1 MQFKCPVQKLQL
13 RCTPGMMS
21 VVYLRRS
28 ARGFPNVKLLSR
40 YVTLRFARDRSR
52 DHGLTQGWR
61 ARVVLKVIADAGGK
75 AVMLVITVVAA
86 RRLNADPFGVM
97 AFAMATG
104 WLLGVATD
112 AGLSMHLARETA
124 RHPHHGR
131 RFLVEI
137 LGLRAGLAFFAATVL
152 VLGTPHL
159 VPRHWRVQ
167 FLLVVFAQLCGAMLD
182 TIAHY
187 FRGLQRS
194 EIESAIHLAYRLTTL
209 VLATAVLWWWRRLDY
224 LGIALL
230 VPGVIAML
238 VSLGI
243 ALRLSI
249 RLKPDTTPS
258 QQDDRWCP
266 PSGGLTARSF
276 FRDVFPLGAAVLISA
291 LYFRIDVYFIQQW
304 HGFQPVGG
312 YNAAFRLV
320 EALRL
325 LPAAVMAVT
334 FPMLVQTSDLQ
345 LVRTIGGRLAAAGLI
360 LAAVCGLGATAIV
373 PFVYGESYAYA
384 APAFAV
390 LSLALPLFFLNYAL
404 THQVIGWDGQR
415 AYLVIVTVA
424 LAANVVANFLLIPSQ
439 GIVGAATSTLLTEI
453 VITAGCLYALRANL
467 REERS
472 SGTFVPNP
480 REEPTS

>member
-1 MQFKCPVQKLQL
+1 MLGP
-13 RCTPGMMS
+13 
-21 VVYLRRS
+21 
-28 ARGFPNVKLLSR
+28 GFPNVKLLSR
-40 YVTLRFARDRSR
+40 YVISDM
-52 DHGLTQGWR
+52 R
-61 ARVVLKVIADAGGK
+61 AVAPRIAFKAFADAGGK

-124 RHPHHGR
+124 RHPRDSR
-131 RFLVEI
+131 RLLIEI
-137 LGLRAGLAFFAATVL
+137 LSLRVGLAFVAATLTVFA
-152 VLGTPHL
+152 TPRL
-159 VPRHWRVQ
+159 VPQHWRLQ
-167 FLLVVFAQLCGAMLD
+167 FILVMSAQLCGAVIE

-194 EIESAIHLAYRLTTL
+194 EIESAIHLAYRLTVLTL
-209 VLATAVLWWWRRLDY
+209 AMAVLWWWRRLDY
-224 LGIALL
+224 LGIAML

-238 VSLGI
+238 VSLAI
-243 ALRLSI
+243 ALNLSI
-249 RLKPDTTPS
+249 RLKSDTTGES
-258 QQDDRWCP
+258 GDIQGRP
-266 PSGGLTARSF
+266 PSNGLTARSF
-276 FRDVFPLGAAVLISA
+276 FRDIFPLGAAVLISA

-334 FPMLVQTSDLQ
+334 FPMLVQTTDMQ
-345 LVRTIGGRLAAAGLI
+345 LVRTIGGRLAVAGLA
-360 LAAVCGLGATAIV
+360 LAAVCGLGATVIM
-373 PFVYGESYAYA
+373 PLIYGESYAYA

-390 LSLALPLFFLNYAL
+390 LALALPLFFLNYAL
-404 THQVIGWDGQR
+404 THQVIAWDGQR
-415 AYLVIVTVA
+415 AFLTIVTIA
-424 LAANVVANFLLIPSQ
+424 LAGNVAANLLLVPTR
-439 GIVGAATSTLLTEI
+439 GIVGAAIATVLTEVI
-453 VITAGCLYALRANL
+453 VTAGCLYALRANF
-467 REERS
+467 REEPS
-472 SGTFVPNP
+472 SRTFVRNP

>member
-1 MQFKCPVQKLQL
+1 
-13 RCTPGMMS
+13 
-21 VVYLRRS
+21 
-28 ARGFPNVKLLSR
+28 
-40 YVTLRFARDRSR
+40 
-52 DHGLTQGWR
+52 
-61 ARVVLKVIADAGGK
+61 
-75 AVMLVITVVAA
+75 MLVITVVAA

-124 RHPHHGR
+124 RHPQRGR
-131 RFLVEI
+131 RFLIEI
-137 LGLRAGLAFFAATVL
+137 LSLRAGLAFFAATMTVLATPYFVPAHWRLQFVL
-152 VLGTPHL
+152 VM
-159 VPRHWRVQ
+159 V
-167 FLLVVFAQLCGAMLD
+167 AQLCGAVIE

-194 EIESAIHLAYRLTTL
+194 EIESAIHLSYRLTML
-209 VLATAVLWWWRRLDY
+209 VLAMAVLWWWRRLDY
-224 LGIALL
+224 LGIAML

-243 ALRLSI
+243 ALNLTGSGLSRRSGRAEAEI
-249 RLKPDTTPS
+249 RDQGSGSLTPS
-258 QQDDRWCP
+258 
-266 PSGGLTARSF
+266 GY
-276 FRDVFPLGAAVLISA
+276 FRDIFPLGAAVLISA

-320 EALRL
+320 DALRL

-334 FPMLVQTSDLQ
+334 FPLLVHTSDMQ
-345 LVRTIGGRLAAAGLI
+345 LVRKIGGGLAAVGLA
-360 LAAVCGLGATAIV
+360 LAVVCGLGASMIV
-373 PFVYGESYAYA
+373 PLIYGESYAYT

-415 AYLVIVTVA
+415 AYLAIVTLA
-424 LAANVVANFLLIPSQ
+424 LAGNIAANLLFVPTR
-439 GIVGAATSTLLTEI
+439 GIVGAAIATVLTEVI
-453 VITAGCLYALRANL
+453 VTVGCLYVLRAPYVL
-467 REERS
+467 RASES
-472 SGTFVPNP
+472 
-480 REEPTS
+480 PT

>member
-1 MQFKCPVQKLQL
+1 MI
-13 RCTPGMMS
+13 
-21 VVYLRRS
+21 
-28 ARGFPNVKLLSR
+28 
-40 YVTLRFARDRSR
+40 
-52 DHGLTQGWR
+52 
-61 ARVVLKVIADAGGK
+61 LKVFADATGK

-86 RRLNADPFGVM
+86 RRLNADPFGIL

-124 RHPHHGR
+124 RHPQHGR
-131 RFLVEI
+131 RFVLEI
-137 LGLRAGLAFFAATVL
+137 ISLRAGLAFFAATVA
-152 VLGTPHL
+152 VLATPYL

-167 FLLVVFAQLCGAMLD
+167 FVLIVLAQLCGAVIE

-194 EIESAIHLAYRLTTL
+194 EIESAIHLSYRLTML
-209 VLATAVLWWWRRLDY
+209 VLAMVVLWWWRRLDY
-224 LGIALL
+224 LAIAML

-243 ALRLSI
+243 ALNVSGSGLS
-249 RLKPDTTPS
+249 RRSGCAEAESREPGAGVLTP
-258 QQDDRWCP
+258 
-266 PSGGLTARSF
+266 ASF
-276 FRDVFPLGAAVLISA
+276 FRDIFPLGAAVLVSA
-291 LYFRIDVYFIQQW
+291 LYFRIDVYFIQHW

-320 EALRL
+320 DALRL

-334 FPMLVQTSDLQ
+334 FPLLVQASDTQ
-345 LVRTIGGRLAAAGLI
+345 LVRKIGGRLAVAGVA
-360 LAAVCGLGATAIV
+360 LAAVCGLGASTIV
-373 PFVYGESYAYA
+373 PLIYGDSYAYA

-415 AYLVIVTVA
+415 AYLAIVTLA
-424 LAANVVANFLLIPSQ
+424 LAGNIAANLLLVPTR
-439 GIVGAATSTLLTEI
+439 GITGAAMATVLTELI
-453 VITAGCLYALRANL
+453 VTAGCLMVLRANL
-467 REERS
+467 RDEPS
-472 SGTFVPNP
+472 SGTTARNP
-480 REEPTS
+480 RGEPSSGTIVRNPRGEPSS

>member
-1 MQFKCPVQKLQL
+1 MGDPRAVAPRIAFK
-13 RCTPGMMS
+13 
-21 VVYLRRS
+21 
-28 ARGFPNVKLLSR
+28 AF
-40 YVTLRFARDRSR
+40 
-52 DHGLTQGWR
+52 
-61 ARVVLKVIADAGGK
+61 ADAGGK

-124 RHPHHGR
+124 RHPEHGR
-131 RFLVEI
+131 RYLIEV
-137 LGLRAGLAFFAATVL
+137 LSLRAGLAFFAATLTVLASPYFVPQHWRLQFVL
-152 VLGTPHL
+152 VMT
-159 VPRHWRVQ
+159 
-167 FLLVVFAQLCGAMLD
+167 AQLCGAVIE

-194 EIESAIHLAYRLTTL
+194 EIESAIHLSYRLTTL
-209 VLATAVLWWWRRLDY
+209 VLAMAVLWWWRRLDY

-230 VPGVIAML
+230 APGVIAML
-238 VSLGI
+238 VALAI
-243 ALRLSI
+243 ALNLAE
-249 RLKPDTTPS
+249 S
-258 QQDDRWCP
+258 QDP
-266 PSGGLTARSF
+266 GPGTLTASSF

-312 YNAAFRLV
+312 YNAVFRLV

-334 FPMLVQTSDLQ
+334 FPMLVQTTDIQ
-345 LVRTIGGRLAAAGLI
+345 LVRTIGGRLAGAGLA
-360 LAAVCGLGATAIV
+360 LAAVCGLGATVIV
-373 PFVYGESYAYA
+373 SLVYGESYAYA

-415 AYLVIVTVA
+415 AYLVIVSLA
-424 LAANVVANFLLIPSQ
+424 LAGNIAANLLLVPTR
-439 GIVGAATSTLLTEI
+439 GIVGAAIATVLTEVI
-453 VITAGCLYALRANL
+453 VTAGCLYVLRAPHALRPNL
-467 REERS
+467 GEEPPP
-472 SGTFVPNP
+472 GTFVRNP

>member
-1 MQFKCPVQKLQL
+1 
-13 RCTPGMMS
+13 
-21 VVYLRRS
+21 
-28 ARGFPNVKLLSR
+28 
-40 YVTLRFARDRSR
+40 
-52 DHGLTQGWR
+52 
-61 ARVVLKVIADAGGK
+61 VVLKVVADAGGK

-124 RHPHHGR
+124 RRPEHGPQ
-131 RFLVEI
+131 FLIEI
-137 LGLRAGLAFFAATVL
+137 LSLRAGLAFCAATLTVLASPYFVPQHWRLQFVL
-152 VLGTPHL
+152 VMT
-159 VPRHWRVQ
+159 
-167 FLLVVFAQLCGAMLD
+167 AQLCGAVIE

-194 EIESAIHLAYRLTTL
+194 EIESAIHLSYRLTML
-209 VLATAVLWWWRRLDY
+209 VLALAVLWWWRRLDY
-224 LGIALL
+224 LGIAML
-230 VPGVIAML
+230 VPGVIAMF

-243 ALRLSI
+243 ALQLS
-249 RLKPDTTPS
+249 RPPKPDTTPS
-258 QQDDRWCP
+258 RQD
-266 PSGGLTARSF
+266 GLTARSF
-276 FRDVFPLGAAVLISA
+276 FRDIFPLGAAVLISA

-312 YNAAFRLV
+312 YNAVFRLV

-334 FPMLVQTSDLQ
+334 FPMLVQTSDMH
-345 LVRTIGGRLAAAGLI
+345 LVRTIGGRLAVAGLA
-360 LAAVCGLGATAIV
+360 LAVVCALGATLIV
-373 PFVYGESYAYA
+373 TMIYGESYAYA

-415 AYLVIVTVA
+415 AYLAIVTLA
-424 LAANVVANFLLIPSQ
+424 LAGNVAANMVLVPTR
-439 GIVGAATSTLLTEI
+439 GIVGAAIATVLTEVI
-453 VITAGCLYALRANL
+453 VTAGCLYALRANL
-467 REERS
+467 HEERS
-472 SGTFVPNP
+472 SGTFVRNP

>member
-1 MQFKCPVQKLQL
+1 MRAVAPRIAFK
-13 RCTPGMMS
+13 
-21 VVYLRRS
+21 
-28 ARGFPNVKLLSR
+28 AF
-40 YVTLRFARDRSR
+40 
-52 DHGLTQGWR
+52 
-61 ARVVLKVIADAGGK
+61 ADAGGK

-86 RRLNADPFGVM
+86 RRLNADPFGIM

-112 AGLSMHLARETA
+112 AGLSMHLARDTA

-137 LGLRAGLAFFAATVL
+137 LSLRAGLAFFAATVL
-152 VLGTPHL
+152 VLATPNL
-159 VPRHWRVQ
+159 VPRHWRAQ
-167 FLLVVFAQLCGAMLD
+167 FLLVVFAQLCGAMLE

-194 EIESAIHLAYRLTTL
+194 EIESAIHLAHRLTTL
-209 VLATAVLWWWRRLDY
+209 VLAMAALWWWRRLDY
-224 LGIALL
+224 LGIAML
-230 VPGVIAML
+230 VPGVIAVL

-243 ALRLSI
+243 ALTLSGSGI
-249 RLKPDTTPS
+249 RDPG
-258 QQDDRWCP
+258 
-266 PSGGLTARSF
+266 SGSGPEAGTLTASKC
-276 FRDVFPLGAAVLISA
+276 FRDIFPLGAAVLISA

-320 EALRL
+320 EAMRL

-334 FPMLVQTSDLQ
+334 FPMLVQTNDLQ
-345 LVRTIGGRLAAAGLI
+345 LVRTIGGRLAAAGLA
-360 LAAVCGLGATAIV
+360 LAVVCGLGATVIV
-373 PFVYGESYAYA
+373 PFIYGDAYAYA

-415 AYLVIVTVA
+415 AYLAIVTLA
-424 LAANVVANFLLIPSQ
+424 LAGNVAANLLLVPTR
-439 GIVGAATSTLLTEI
+439 GIVGAAIATVLTEVI
-453 VITAGCLYALRANL
+453 VTAGCLYVLRAPYALRAS
-467 REERS
+467 ES
-472 SGTFVPNP
+472 
-480 REEPTS
+480 PT